1 MPIGWKPRSSK
12 LEQLIQAEEA
22 QIEKLKN
29 PIWTPPIANRSILP
43 QVTAPQFTMPQLAA
57 PTIEEPVTEQP
68 VKREYDY
75 DRTSLITNLPRPPNP
90 PIDEEA
96 ELTPLQQEITRPW
109 WERALDAFQAPF
121 KWVDENIIRPGYG
134 IIADPLIPDVKRK
147 TGENFFDWK
156 RRSWEEWKDPHI
168 TLNTPWG
175 ERKIGL
181 KGLAEF
187 APWLLVPGAN
197 TIGGTM
203 RGLGSV
209 GFGASL
215 KALGGAIGS
224 LDYVNT
230 IRIAAGTAIKYSP
243 WGLMEATTS
252 KVMTG
257 FMKGA
262 SHIYNRVLP
271 PTPKTPPPPVVQ
283 RFNENLRKVIMPLRE
298 KFERELPEFRQ
309 KQAGILS
316 DYQAKFRTGQITAAE
331 YDELASGAVKAL
343 GGLKPE
349 FAIPAG
355 TFSPEDASELMGMI
369 VAAAEKSFVTH
380 DALHAFNLMATEGF
394 LPQPHHIRQFAN
406 IFGSETSRIISTFK
420 SMTPTFREK
429 LIDFLNMPRAVLA
442 SGDLSATA
450 RQGMIL
456 GATHPTLVPQ
466 AFKRQVR
473 AFFSEKNALQ
483 IDDIIR
489 SDPLFPEWIE
499 RGGYHGALEKAGFAP
514 QAWEETFSSQIAD
527 KLPFVRNSERAF
539 NTYLNSLR
547 FGVYK
552 EIGQVWK
559 GLGAGTEDMTLLAD
573 FINKAS
579 GRGKLHFVLDKYS
592 PILNTFLFSPKLQA
606 SRLQLP
612 ATLGKM
618 LTSDNYFV
626 KKEAARALAVFVGGG
641 ATLLGLLE
649 LSGVGKVEINPLAGD
664 FGKLKIGDTRL
675 DIWTGYVQYIR
686 FAAQMAMGATTTAYG
701 NTNKKNR
708 MEIALRF
715 LQTKTSPLAGF
726 MFDIFRGEDYQG
738 EPIFKDTAGTLD
750 LARNRFIPLW
760 AQDVIDAVE
769 QGGWNGAF
777 YAAPAFFG
785 IGALTYVDELV
796 RAREKAARQI
806 GAESWKALDPKTQRE
821 LEEASLDLQK
831 AMLTFDRKVMDTAW
845 GEWRIVGN
853 TVESNFKDAV
863 NMSVAKYRA
872 NLDGVAFRDDITK
885 AYAERRG
892 AYKVREADPRFAEIV
907 ARQNLPST
915 IESLGKL
922 GDEQLAIKIYNDA
935 LYGENMYDE
944 FGDYKFDEAEVIK
957 QRLVATLGQPTIDY
971 IEEYQGMRYED
982 LPPEYHELMKAKKIM
997 KPYWAIKDDVI
1008 RLFGAAFAE
1017 SSRGKALI
1025 TKRRQEL
1032 RARSPDIARVYALFY
1047 QN

>member
-1 MPIGWKPRSSK
+1 MSPVGWKPKQDR
-12 LEQLIQAEEA
+12 LEQLIQEEEA

-57 PTIEEPVTEQP
+57 PTIEKPVTEQP
-68 VKREYDY
+68 VETQYAY
-75 DRTSLITNLPRPPNP
+75 DRPSLITNLPRPPNP
-90 PIDEEA
+90 PVDEEA

-109 WERALDAFQAPF
+109 WERALDVFASPF

-298 KFERELPEFRQ
+298 KFERELPEFSQ
-309 KQAGILS
+309 KQGGILS
-316 DYQAKFRTGQITAAE
+316 DYQAKFRTRQITAAE

-429 LIDFLNMPRAVLA
+429 LINFLNMPRAVLA

-456 GATHPTLVPQ
+456 GVTHPTLVPQ

-489 SDPLFPEWIE
+489 SDPVFPEWIE

-547 FGVYK
+547 
-552 EIGQVWK
+552 
-559 GLGAGTEDMTLLAD
+559 LGAYKAISAPMKALGASKEDLTLLAD
-573 FINKAS
+573 YINKAT
-579 GRGKLHFVLDKYS
+579 GRGKLSPLLDKYS
-592 PILNTFLFSPKLQA
+592 PFLNTFLFSPKLQA

-612 ATLGKM
+612 TTLGKM
-618 LTSDNYFV
+618 LTSDNYFL
-626 KKEAARALAVFVGGG
+626 KKEAARALTAFVGGG
-641 ATLLGLLE
+641 AMLLGLLE
-649 LSGVGKVEINPLAGD
+649 LSGVGKGEKNPLAGN
-664 FGKLKIGDTRL
+664 FGKLKVGDTSL
-675 DIWTGYVQYIR
+675 DIWTGYVQYMR
-686 FAAQMAMGATTTAYG
+686 FAAQMMMGATTTAYG
-701 NTNKKNR
+701 NTNKKSR

-715 LQTKTSPLAGF
+715 LQSKTSPLAGF
-726 MFDIFRGEDYQG
+726 MFDILKGEDYQG

-750 LARNRFIPLW
+750 LVRNRFVPLW

-769 QGGWNGAF
+769 QNVWNGAF
-777 YAAPAFFG
+777 YASPAFFG

-831 AMLTFDRKVMDTAW
+831 AMLT
-845 GEWRIVGN
+845 
-853 TVESNFKDAV
+853 
-863 NMSVAKYRA
+863 
-872 NLDGVAFRDDITK
+872 
-885 AYAERRG
+885 
-892 AYKVREADPRFAEIV
+892 
-907 ARQNLPST
+907 
-915 IESLGKL
+915 
-922 GDEQLAIKIYNDA
+922 
-935 LYGENMYDE
+935 
-944 FGDYKFDEAEVIK
+944 
-957 QRLVATLGQPTIDY
+957 
-971 IEEYQGMRYED
+971 
-982 LPPEYHELMKAKKIM
+982 
-997 KPYWAIKDDVI
+997 
-1008 RLFGAAFAE
+1008 
-1017 SSRGKALI
+1017 
-1025 TKRRQEL
+1025 
-1032 RARSPDIARVYALFY
+1032 
-1047 QN
+1047 